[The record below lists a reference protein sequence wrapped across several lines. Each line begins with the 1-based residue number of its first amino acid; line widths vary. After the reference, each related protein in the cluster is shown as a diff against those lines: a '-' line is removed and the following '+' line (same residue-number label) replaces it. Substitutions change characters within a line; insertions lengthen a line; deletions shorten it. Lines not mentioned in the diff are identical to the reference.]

1 MWHWLWASSGQ
12 TEDLKETDS
21 KSLKVDE
28 SLKDSK
34 EVVFDGWIKSGPFY
48 VVVENSATLSPIGKI
63 RNIHN
68 GLN

>member
-1 MWHWLWASSGQ
+1 M
-12 TEDLKETDS
+12 
-21 KSLKVDE
+21 KVDE
-28 SLKDSK
+28 GLKDSK

-48 VVVENSATLSPIGKI
+48 VVVENSATLSPTVIGKI